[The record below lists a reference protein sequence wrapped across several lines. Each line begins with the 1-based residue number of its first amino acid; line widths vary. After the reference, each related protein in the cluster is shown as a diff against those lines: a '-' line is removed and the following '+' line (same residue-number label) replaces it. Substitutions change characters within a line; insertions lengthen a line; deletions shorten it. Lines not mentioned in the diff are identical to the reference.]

1 MMPYSWL
8 LFDADGTL
16 FDYDRAEGR
25 ALAATFAVLGLP
37 FTKET
42 TAVYRTINARL
53 WADFEKGLVSQ
64 EELRS
69 ARFAALLDALRM
81 PGDPLVLSET
91 YLVELARA
99 ADLMDGA
106 LEVVQAL
113 APHYQLAL
121 ITNGIP
127 AVQHG
132 RLGLSPLQPYF
143 HSMTISGEVGYA
155 KPDARIFDAAFAT
168 MQQPSKDRVLLIGD
182 SLSADIRGGNAYGIA
197 TCWFNPN
204 TAPSDPAIRPTYEVR
219 TLLGLLPLLNAG

>member
-1 MMPYSWL
+1 MSYSWL

-25 ALAATFAVLGLP
+25 ALAATFLAVDLP
-37 FTKET
+37 FGEET
-42 TAVYRTINARL
+42 TAVYRAINTRL
-53 WADFEKGLVSQ
+53 WADFEKGLISQ
-64 EELRS
+64 DDLRG
-69 ARFAALLDALRM
+69 ARFVALLEALEM
-81 PGDPLVLSET
+81 PGDPQHLSET

-99 ADLMDGA
+99 TDLVDGA

-155 KPDARIFDAAFAT
+155 KPDPRIFEAAFTA
-168 MQQPSKDRVLLIGD
+168 MGNPPKEQVLLIGD
-182 SLSADIRGGNAYGIA
+182 SLSADIRGGSAYGIA
-197 TCWFNPN
+197 TCWFNPR
-204 TAPSDPAIRPTYEVR
+204 AAIPDPVVSPTYEVR
-219 TLLGLLPLLNAG
+219 RLADLLPLLNAG